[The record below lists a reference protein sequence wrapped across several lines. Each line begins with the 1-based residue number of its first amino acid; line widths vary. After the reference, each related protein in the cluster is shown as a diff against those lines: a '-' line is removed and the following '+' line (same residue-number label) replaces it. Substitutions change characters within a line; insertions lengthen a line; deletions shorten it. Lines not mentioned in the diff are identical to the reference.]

1 MPNII
6 LCTPNFL
13 SNLSLAIQQS
23 VIILCIMLMCKGTVP
38 DMDTVEEDG
47 WQQKDMEVCI
57 DCHEVSYVVTMII
70 IGVL

>member
-1 MPNII
+1 MTNII
-6 LCTPNFL
+6 LCTHKFL

-23 VIILCIMLMCKGTVP
+23 VIILCIMLMCKGTAP

-47 WQQKDMEVCI
+47 WQQKDMEVRI